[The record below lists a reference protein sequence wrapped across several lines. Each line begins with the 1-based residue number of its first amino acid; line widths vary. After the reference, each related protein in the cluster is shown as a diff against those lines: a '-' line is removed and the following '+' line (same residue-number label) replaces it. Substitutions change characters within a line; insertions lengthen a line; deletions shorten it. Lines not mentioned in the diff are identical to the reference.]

1 MESVESIWLVHKKN
15 SIFLGTYQ
23 VRWFY
28 SSVKVP
34 SVYFK
39 TQSAA
44 DICFQRLPRQ
54 KNNFGTEELL
64 EVIWF
69 MVYTG
74 AESEEANFY
83 PQPQAVLKNIF
94 RKWCSYEELINT
106 TWLLLYMREMETTT
120 FFTSSVGTGLYTFN
134 SDLSGQ
140 TAKHRELFWK
150 LQELRRKKIIKEEVK
165 SKHNYGHVAIH
176 IDWYIKIQH
185 CLLQKEILCVLQRR
199 LHIFKK

>member
-1 MESVESIWLVHKKN
+1 MWKFPQFISRHKV
-15 SIFLGTYQ
+15 LQAYA
-23 VRWFY
+23 
-28 SSVKVP
+28 
-34 SVYFK
+34 FK
-39 TQSAA
+39 GCR
-44 DICFQRLPRQ
+44 DK

-69 MVYTG
+69 MVCTE
-74 AESEEANFY
+74 AKSEEANFY
-83 PQPQAVLKNIF
+83 PQPQPVLKIIF

-120 FFTSSVGTGLYTFN
+120 FFTSSVGTGLYTVN

-185 CLLQKEILCVLQRR
+185 CLLQKEILYVLQRR